1 MASFDSNL
9 IFEKYKQVNENL
21 GYGIGKSINVPGP
34 GGQSTGAKVVFAL
47 VKPEHDH
54 SECEEGKNGCTCG
67 GCPECTK
74 NAEDAENYAEDECG
88 RSHSDEEVYIQAGND
103 AEESNCGC
111 GQTPCISQ
119 VEDDDDFDGE
129 IDMARA
135 ELLKAAEYATK
146 LFNHLANVGSL
157 EGWTASK
164 ITKASDYLSSVY
176 HALEY
181 DALDANVEDEEDED
195 IEVDRLNGNKTA
207 RDTGYGG
214 A

>member
-1 MASFDSNL
+1 MGSIDSNL
-9 IFEKYKQVNENL
+9 IFEQYKQVNENL

-47 VKPEHDH
+47 VKPKHDH

-88 RSHSDEEVYIQAGND
+88 RSHSDEEVYIQAGDN

-181 DALDANVEDEEDED
+181 DALDANVEDEEDD
-195 IEVDRLNGNKTA
+195 IEIDEFDETDVAKKTGFA
-207 RDTGYGG
+207 
-214 A
+214 